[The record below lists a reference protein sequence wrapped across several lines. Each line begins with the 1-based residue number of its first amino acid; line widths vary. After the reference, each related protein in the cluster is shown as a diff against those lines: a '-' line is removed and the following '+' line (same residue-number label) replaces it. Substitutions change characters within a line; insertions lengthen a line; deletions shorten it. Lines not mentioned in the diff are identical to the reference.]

1 MPPDLTSMTSSY
13 TSSSEKVTKF
23 SSSSSTTTTSNINE
37 VSLPPLQQPFGIQQQ
52 EQQQQPAQPKPTQK
66 PVQKQVPV
74 KQVPQTPLKPVYQN
88 VPQQQQQQQQHKP
101 QTPVMKTPP
110 SMMMSP
116 VSELKAPT
124 PASRSG
130 NASPRSG
137 YSSGSV
143 TPGILKKQI
152 QLDAA
157 VPVMPGCPSPVM
169 NNAGILNGK
178 SPVPFINTAPAPFGV
193 CPGLSVQTPQTIAEF
208 APSTAHVPPLQ
219 NPPPL
224 PLIVNTP
231 LPQFNSTYNNSARPF
246 TQFKDFY
253 RPVNMDSVNHKLVP
267 PVIYTDF

>member
-1 MPPDLTSMTSSY
+1 MPPDLTSMTSSF
-13 TSSSEKVTKF
+13 SSENVTKF
-23 SSSSSTTTTSNINE
+23 SSSTTTTSNIGD
-37 VSLPPLQQPFGIQQQ
+37 VSLPPLQQPLGISNFEQS
-52 EQQQQPAQPKPTQK
+52 QQQQQQQQQVQQMQYQQQQQQFK

-74 KQVPQTPLKPVYQN
+74 KQVPQTPPKPAYQN
-88 VPQQQQQQQQHKP
+88 MPQQQPKP
-101 QTPVMKTPP
+101 QTPVMKP
-110 SMMMSP
+110 MSP
-116 VSELKAPT
+116 GAELKAPT
-124 PASRSG
+124 TPVSRSE
-130 NASPRSG
+130 NVSPRSG
-137 YSSGSV
+137 YSAGSV

-157 VPVMPGCPSPVM
+157 VPVMPGCPSPINVGRM
-169 NNAGILNGK
+169 NGK

-193 CPGLSVQTPQTIAEF
+193 CPGLSVQTPQSIAEV
-208 APSTAHVPPLQ
+208 APSTALVPPLQ

-231 LPQFNSTYNNSARPF
+231 LPQYNSTYNNSARPF